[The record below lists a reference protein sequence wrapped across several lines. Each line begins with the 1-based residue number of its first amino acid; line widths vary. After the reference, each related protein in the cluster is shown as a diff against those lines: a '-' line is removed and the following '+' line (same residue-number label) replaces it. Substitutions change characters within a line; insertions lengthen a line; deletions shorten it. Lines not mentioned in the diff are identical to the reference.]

1 MKKVLLITYY
11 WPPSGSAS
19 SHWPLAIA
27 KHLPKFGW
35 EPIILTIDEENF
47 SKKDFSLL
55 KTVPEG
61 IEVIRSKANDPFSFY
76 KSFIGKNKND
86 LLSSSEVISTENKSL
101 RHRIAI
107 WIRMNLFVPD
117 ARVGWYFSAT
127 KMISKYLESNK
138 IDSVITIG
146 PPHSTHLIGHYIYKK
161 YKIPF
166 YPVLIDPWVN
176 IIYYKNFKR
185 SKLTL
190 WLDNYLERRVLL
202 DSTNSIFVTKTSE
215 SDYIKKYNFLNDKT
229 SVLSWGYNEED
240 FKNLKQKRKSYS
252 VILHAGNIFDYQN
265 PKYLWKA
272 ISAERK
278 KGIDLRLKFIGTVS
292 PAIKKEIEKENLTQ
306 VTEYAGFLPFK
317 EIHEEMLNADYL
329 LVCASE
335 PRHVPGK
342 LYEYLRAEKPII
354 AFGDNN
360 PEVDGM
366 IMEGNSGKLFPYN
379 YSKKDIFSIVNRCK
393 PDIKTSKKYSRLTIT
408 KELANLLNKLK

>member
-47 SKKDFSLL
+47 STKDFSLL
-55 KTVPEG
+55 KTVPEE
-61 IEVIRSKANDPFSFY
+61 IKVIRSKANDPFSFY
-76 KSFIGKNKND
+76 KSFIGKKKND

-146 PPHSTHLIGHYIYKK
+146 PPHSAHLIGHYIYKK

-278 KGIDLRLKFIGTVS
+278 KGIDLRLKFLGTVS
-292 PAIKKEIEKENLTQ
+292 PAIKNEIEKENLTQ

-317 EIHEEMLNADYL
+317 EIHNEMLNADYL

-379 YSKKDIFSIVNRCK
+379 YSKKDIFSIVKRCK
-393 PDIKTSKKYSRLTIT
+393 PEIKTSKKYSRSIIT
-408 KELANLLNKLK
+408 KKLAEILDNLE

>member
-47 SKKDFSLL
+47 STKDFSLL
-55 KTVPEG
+55 KTVPEE
-61 IEVIRSKANDPFSFY
+61 IKVIRSKANDPFSFY
-76 KSFIGKNKND
+76 KSFIGKKKND

-146 PPHSTHLIGHYIYKK
+146 PPHSAHLIGHYIYKK

-240 FKNLKQKRKSYS
+240 FKNLKQKRKPYS

-278 KGIDLRLKFIGTVS
+278 KGIDLRLKFLGTVS
-292 PAIKKEIEKENLTQ
+292 PAIKNEIEKENLTQ

-317 EIHEEMLNADYL
+317 EIHNEMLNADYL

-379 YSKKDIFSIVNRCK
+379 YSKKDIFSIVKRCK
-393 PDIKTSKKYSRLTIT
+393 PEIKTSKKYSRSIIT
-408 KELANLLNKLK
+408 KKLAEILDNLE

>member
-47 SKKDFSLL
+47 STKDFSLL

-86 LLSSSEVISTENKSL
+86 SLSSSEVISTENKSL

-138 IDSVITIG
+138 IYSVITIG
-146 PPHSTHLIGHYIYKK
+146 PPHSAHLIGHYIFKK

>member
-47 SKKDFSLL
+47 STKDFSLL
-55 KTVPEG
+55 KTVPEE
-61 IEVIRSKANDPFSFY
+61 IKVIRSKANDPFSFY

-146 PPHSTHLIGHYIYKK
+146 PPHSAHLIGHYIYKK

-278 KGIDLRLKFIGTVS
+278 KGIDLRLKFLGTVS
-292 PAIKKEIEKENLTQ
+292 QAIKNEIEKENLTQ

-317 EIHEEMLNADYL
+317 EIHNEMLNADYL

-379 YSKKDIFSIVNRCK
+379 YSKKDIFSIVKRCK
-393 PDIKTSKKYSRLTIT
+393 PGIKTSKKYSRSIIT
-408 KELANLLNKLK
+408 KKLAEILDNLE